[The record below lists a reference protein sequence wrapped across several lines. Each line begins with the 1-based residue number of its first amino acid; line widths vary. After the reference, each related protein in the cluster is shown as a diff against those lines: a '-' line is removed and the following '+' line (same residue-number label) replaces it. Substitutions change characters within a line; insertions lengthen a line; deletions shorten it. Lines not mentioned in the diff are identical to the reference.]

1 VFSLAPDLSTAKT
14 AGASMM
20 KLLESGLGIPPHSKM
35 PPGKDSQRTQEY
47 VKFDDVHFSYPTRPG
62 IKVLRGLS
70 FEAQLGEYVALV
82 GASGSGKSTM

>member
-1 VFSLAPDLSTAKT
+1 
-14 AGASMM
+14 MM
-20 KLLESGLGIPPHSKM
+20 KLLESGPGIPPHSKT
-35 PPGKDSQRTQEY
+35 PPGKEPEKTQGH

-70 FEAQLGEYVALV
+70 FEAKPGEYVALV